1 MMNKVN
7 IISAIVLAA
16 TLAACSVEYDEGPV
30 RDRIEDMH
38 AQIDALEQLTAAS
51 NADIVAVRKVFQA
64 VETGDVITSCVPF
77 NDENGSG
84 YVITFHQL
92 GEIKV
97 YNGVNGTDG
106 NDAQDGIDGS
116 DGRPGVDGVSPVISV
131 LQDTDGK
138 WYWAIDDDGDP
149 TSDPHFLLDDEGNK
163 VCLTLELNAGKDG
176 AVPQLKIVD
185 GIWYVSYEQGEWLE
199 LGPVGTS
206 GVPYIFSLV
215 KDNGTSVE
223 FTLTAGQ
230 TVSVAKLGQLNLTLS
245 GYENL
250 IVLPT
255 RTISFSY
262 AVAGATAKTKVYAAA
277 SCNAKVEVLPESV
290 SAGTIKLT
298 ASSQLVDGDVL
309 VYADNGYG
317 QTSMRKLTIKA
328 GSLILVDNAEGY
340 DPVDP
345 FDWTGGN
352 TPDGDDSTE
361 N

>member
-1 MMNKVN
+1 MKKVN

-16 TLAACSVEYDEGPV
+16 TLTACSVEYDEGPA

-38 AQIDALEQLTAAS
+38 AQIDALEKLTAAS
-51 NADIVAVRKVFQA
+51 NADIAAVRKVFQA
-64 VETGDVITSCVPF
+64 VETGDIITSCVPF
-77 NDENGSG
+77 TDENGSG
-84 YVITFHQL
+84 YKITFYQN

-106 NDAQDGIDGS
+106 NDAQDGNDGS
-116 DGRPGVDGVSPVISV
+116 DGKPGTDGISPVITA

-138 WYWAIDDDGDP
+138 WYWAIDDDGDS
-149 TSDPHFLLDDEGNK
+149 TYDPHFLLDDDGNK

-185 GIWYVSYEQGEWLE
+185 GIWYVSYDQGEWKE

-206 GVPYIFSLV
+206 GVPYIFSSV

-223 FTLTAGQ
+223 FTLTTGQ
-230 TVSVAKLGQLNLTLS
+230 TVTMAKLGELNLMLS
-245 GYENL
+245 GYEDL
-250 IVLPT
+250 IILPT
-255 RTISFSY
+255 KVISFSY
-262 AVAGATAKTKVYAAA
+262 TVAGATVKTKVYAAA
-277 SCNAKVEVLPESV
+277 NCNAKVEVLPESV

-345 FDWTGGN
+345 FDWTGGKV
-352 TPDGDDSTE
+352 PGGDESTE